1 MDVCNYCIIVLV
13 TRLIGKVYSLK
24 IVDNQAEWILPKKR
38 FFGYYKK

>member
-1 MDVCNYCIIVLV
+1 MNARNYCIIVLV

-24 IVDNQAEWILPKKR
+24 IVDNQAEWILPKNR